1 MISMADW
8 AVNKAPG
15 GRTGLDNP
23 RPTRS
28 FVLFQGPPHPV
39 TPPRSTRRQTVTEP
53 QKTGHQASELRKVKG
68 SALNPGRDVR
78 SVALRPPRHLR
89 RGAAHRQSPTR
100 KPDRKS
106 TRLN

>member
-39 TPPRSTRRQTVTEP
+39 TPPRSTRSQAVTNP
-53 QKTGHQASELRKVKG
+53 RKTGHQASELRKVKG
-68 SALNPGRDVR
+68 SGGVPGYQTAVPGIHRVVYR
-78 SVALRPPRHLR
+78 RWRAGPAAPPE
-89 RGAAHRQSPTR
+89 G
-100 KPDRKS
+100 
-106 TRLN
+106 